1 MSFRLS
7 SSFATGVLPIY
18 LDRICDGGDEGIA
31 VDEALTLGGFPAA
44 AFVVTPPPKSRPTS
58 TIAPESGRGRSRH
71 TSSRRS
77 GYAVVRIP
85 AAARSPR
92 SNSRLRPCSVNGQ
105 GRRLGPSRSFDRV
118 AERRTAPGE
127 GQSASGPGPYDV
139 VPPRSLCWS
148 GFSEGVSSVCQAN
161 SNLRASPSVVR
172 RRSSG
177 STTTTWRDGSRACGS
192 DAEPNVPVACPMPRQ
207 PLSRAPAARRRQGWL
222 RTSPAGRNRTV
233 MWR

>member
-31 VDEALTLGGFPAA
+31 VDEALALGGFPAA
-44 AFVVTPPPKSRPTS
+44 AFVVTAPPKSRPTS

-127 GQSASGPGPYDV
+127 GQSSSGRGPYDE
-139 VPPRSLCWS
+139 VPPRIPLLERVC
-148 GFSEGVSSVCQAN
+148 GGASSVCQVNGDARTPLAR
-161 SNLRASPSVVR
+161 STGEAPLLVGSPPT
-172 RRSSG
+172 SG
-177 STTTTWRDGSRACGS
+177 HACH
-192 DAEPNVPVACPMPRQ
+192 P
-207 PLSRAPAARRRQGWL
+207 
-222 RTSPAGRNRTV
+222 
-233 MWR
+233 